1 MVDPCPITAQLW
13 WQWHPPVGSWIAVLA
28 FLGVV
33 VPWLF
38 RPPEEMG
45 RGEKAIWTLLMLAFF
60 GLELRTLYL
69 DRDEHD
75 REQAHAECEQLE
87 RFGKI
92 ADKLEDS
99 IAASRQQFG
108 ATMNQFTLD
117 EQARQKEFDATM
129 RAFSHTE
136 SANQVRFDKLINH
149 EEQIADSLNGVL
161 SPGNDP
167 TPELATRCGYATNDT
182 VIIYGK
188 GDRALITEA
197 MPVTLVRSKSRGI
210 LLTMSRLPNG
220 NIALTG
226 DVRGKDGKI
235 LVRLDPRGYVI
246 NHSGFL
252 EVNKDQHSLLVTD
265 DYGDEVLNLRY
276 INPQVIRVSMP
287 LMNTGGFQITCFI
300 VHHMQDGGSI
310 SAAP

>member
-1 MVDPCPITAQLW
+1 MFISIL
-13 WQWHPPVGSWIAVLA
+13 AVL
-28 FLGVV
+28 GVL
-33 VPWLF
+33 VPLF
-38 RPPEEMG
+38 RSWEKIG
-45 RGEKAIWTLLMLAFF
+45 RGEKAIWTLLMFLFV
-60 GLELRTLYL
+60 GLEIRTLYL

-75 REQAHAECEQLE
+75 RDQAQARCEQLE
-87 RFGKI
+87 SFKQI
-92 ADKLEDS
+92 ATTLGTAITTSQTQFNATMEKFSSDEL
-99 IAASRQQFG
+99 IRQQ
-108 ATMNQFTLD
+108 Q
-117 EQARQKEFDATM
+117 FDATM

-136 SANQVRFDKLINH
+136 STNQVRFDKLINH
-149 EEQIADSLNGVL
+149 EEKIADSLNGAL

-167 TPELATRCGYATNDT
+167 APGLATRCGYATNDT

-197 MPVTLVRSKSRGI
+197 MPVTLVRSQSRGI

-235 LVRLDPRGYVI
+235 LVRLDSRGYVI

-287 LMNTGGFQITCFI
+287 LMNTGRAQITCFT
-300 VHHMQDGGSI
+300 VHHIQDGGSI
-310 SAAP
+310 FAAP